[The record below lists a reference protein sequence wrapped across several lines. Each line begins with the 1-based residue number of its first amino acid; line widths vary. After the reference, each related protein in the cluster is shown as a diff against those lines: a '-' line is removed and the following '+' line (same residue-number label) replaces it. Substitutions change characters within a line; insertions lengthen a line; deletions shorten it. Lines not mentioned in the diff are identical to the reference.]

1 MGIEHVRA
9 FRLENRSTLRSIS
22 LIGSLVM
29 VVCGAASSSNRAGVL
44 NAAPQEAFNGSTET
58 EDSKKIPEWFAMA
71 NKSFVAGNFREARE
85 WYEKVAAQCAG
96 TELCVQCEYFAA
108 ISAWNADPN
117 DVSASLIETWL
128 QSSKAYEQRVS
139 RDGGRIAS
147 PSWSHWV
154 QSAQIVLSQWEVS
167 QNRLDL
173 AKKYLDQAI
182 EESERAGNGGP
193 RVQYELGRLHAKFL
207 RDPATAVIHLDKA
220 IAEVGSDRSLKTK
233 LLLTKAL
240 ALVDLK
246 DLVGAI
252 SCLQLTKSEKLTPEQ
267 CVEAKLLE
275 YRILVASG
283 SEETKKASSE
293 LYWEEAIKA
302 STGKQVP
309 ASLLA
314 ELAAALRNAE
324 LESQSN
330 LVLSELIGS
339 YPNHPLSL
347 EARIHQ
353 AYRAA
358 SQNDWPK
365 VQDLTLAAIDLG
377 STGPWSTYA
386 MYLNARAKIELGFA
400 SEGVAL
406 LDSLLQDP
414 DVSNE
419 LKTNIHLDLAQTQ
432 YISEAWDKLE
442 AHVDYLL
449 QCDTKSELSAPQ
461 IPRVRM
467 WKAEMLAHKGSW
479 DDAEI
484 IVSAIRNDFPE
495 WNRRT
500 EVDYLLSRC
509 LIARAEFDSART
521 ILLAIVEHAKRE
533 VGLNPNRPSTLAARS
548 AWMIGETFMMQQ
560 RYEEASQAYGQV
572 LQFPTESF
580 WCAASIAQRGLC
592 AEQLNRVQEAK
603 EHYEK
608 VITDFPE
615 SPFAQNA
622 RTRLSGLSLSTKQVE
637 RIGSGTKR

>member
-1 MGIEHVRA
+1 MRA
-9 FRLENRSTLRSIS
+9 FRLEKHSTIRSIS
-22 LIGSLVM
+22 LIGSLAM
-29 VVCGAASSSNRAGVL
+29 LVCGAVSCNNGVGKL
-44 NAAPQEAFNGSTET
+44 NAAPQETSVGSAET
-58 EDSKKIPEWFAMA
+58 ESSKAIPEWFAMA
-71 NKSFVAGNFREARE
+71 NKSFVAGNFREARV
-85 WYEKVAAQCAG
+85 WYDKVAARCVG

-117 DVSASLIETWL
+117 EASASLIETWL
-128 QSSKAYEQRVS
+128 NTSKAYEQRVS
-139 RDGGRIAS
+139 KDGGRIAS

-154 QSAQIVLSQWEVS
+154 QSAQIVLSQWEAS
-167 QNRLDL
+167 QSRFDA

-182 EESERAGNGGP
+182 EESERSGNGGP
-193 RVQYELGRLHAKFL
+193 RVRYELGRLYAKFL
-207 RDPATAVIHLDKA
+207 GDPVTAVIHLDRA
-220 IAEVGSDRSLKTK
+220 LAEVGSDRSLKNK
-233 LLLTKAL
+233 SLLTKAL

-246 DLVGAI
+246 DIAGAD
-252 SCLQLTKSEKLTPEQ
+252 SCLQLIQGEELTPEQ
-267 CVEAKLLE
+267 CVEAKLVE
-275 YRILVASG
+275 FRILAANG
-283 SEETKKASSE
+283 SEEVKKASSE
-293 LYWEEAIKA
+293 LYWAEAIKA

-309 ASLLA
+309 PSLLA
-314 ELAAALRNAE
+314 ELAAALRDAN

-330 LVLSELIGS
+330 IIVSELIGS
-339 YPNHPLSL
+339 YPTHTLSI

-358 SQNDWPK
+358 SQSEWQR
-365 VQDLTLAAIDLG
+365 VQDLTLAVIDIG

-386 MYLNARAKIELGFA
+386 MYLNARSKMELGTV

-414 DVSNE
+414 DVSAE
-419 LKTNIHLDLAQTQ
+419 LKTNIHLDLAQTH
-432 YISEAWDKLE
+432 YISETWDKLE
-442 AHVDYLL
+442 AHVEHLS
-449 QCDTKSELSAPQ
+449 QCETKSELPAPQ

-467 WKAEMLAHKGSW
+467 WKAELLAHKGSW

-495 WNRRT
+495 WNRRA

-521 ILLAIVEHAKRE
+521 ILLAIVEHAKSE
-533 VGLNPNRPSTLAARS
+533 VGLNPGRPSTLGARS

-560 RYEEASQAYGQV
+560 RYEEASHAYGQV

-608 VITDFPE
+608 VMADFPE